1 MNALNEVNKVIS
13 NITYN
18 VQLRTSSISGSS
30 SSGIGSTLSSHR
42 SDNNDGEWLTSDRMA
57 KWIQENDVLDI
68 VLRDCMH
75 QPQYVEKLEK
85 ILRFLI
91 KEKSLTLKDLDK
103 IWESQLGKHEAIEK
117 NVHDLLSKLAW
128 DFTPEQLD
136 HLFSCFQK
144 SWTNASKKQREK
156 LLDLIRSLS
165 EDDKE
170 GVMANKVLDLL
181 WNLAHSDDAP
191 NEIID
196 QAIAAHIKIL
206 DYSCSSDKETQKLKC
221 LEKCIEQLKENKW
234 VIVSLR
240 QIREILQQYPE
251 MISGTFQTN
260 RLLNYTA
267 NTNSSH
273 QITTA
278 SEMLRQQQNENF
290 SVLNRNLST
299 QFSSVGQQSTSL
311 NSHILYRSDVIAKLE
326 KEYSII
332 NMITSNLS
340 NYYDAIKSMNSSLL
354 VDADLILVDG
364 RFNHSIQIQERL
376 HFLKYVLKE
385 GQLCMSL
392 SQAETIWKCLAQNSV
407 FESDREICF
416 KWFSKLMTDDS
427 DLEPDMNKTFFV
439 NYITKLDPKLLTDS
453 GIKCFDRFFKNVNLK
468 NNRLIQ
474 KRNYFLTESL
484 DLIGLDYL
492 WKV

>member
-1 MNALNEVNKVIS
+1 MFSLQKINRILKFASFNGKMNALNEVNKVIS
-13 NITYN
+13 NITCN
-18 VQLRTSSISGSS
+18 IQLRNSSISGSS

-42 SDNNDGEWLTSDRMA
+42 SDNNDVEWLTSDRMA

-144 SWTNASKKQREK
+144 SWTNASRKQREK

-206 DYSCSSDKETQKLKC
+206 DFSCSSDKEAQKLKC

-251 MISGTFQTN
+251 MIAGSFQTH
-260 RLLNYTA
+260 RLANYA
-267 NTNSSH
+267 SSGSNVSH
-273 QITTA
+273 QLTSA
-278 SEMLRQQQNENF
+278 SDILLANRQQQNDNF
-290 SVLNRNLST
+290 SMLNRNLST
-299 QFSSVGQQSTSL
+299 QFSSVNQST
-311 NSHILYRSDVIAKLE
+311 SHILYR
-326 KEYSII
+326 
-332 NMITSNLS
+332 
-340 NYYDAIKSMNSSLL
+340 
-354 VDADLILVDG
+354 
-364 RFNHSIQIQERL
+364 
-376 HFLKYVLKE
+376 
-385 GQLCMSL
+385 
-392 SQAETIWKCLAQNSV
+392 
-407 FESDREICF
+407 
-416 KWFSKLMTDDS
+416 
-427 DLEPDMNKTFFV
+427 
-439 NYITKLDPKLLTDS
+439 
-453 GIKCFDRFFKNVNLK
+453 
-468 NNRLIQ
+468 
-474 KRNYFLTESL
+474 
-484 DLIGLDYL
+484 
-492 WKV
+492 